1 MTQWKLKKPN
11 INSSLVG
18 RNAYLGFQSKI
29 MGFLKKFGNTLASGL
44 GMSVGQGAVNTLFG
58 LMGQNMA
65 VKQQKELA
73 KYQLELQKQAP
84 SAYMEGLKRAGIS
97 PQFAGGSVGTTAP
110 SIPTPA
116 QSPITPPSLA
126 EGVSTMSNTEL
137 QNSNVLLNSVN
148 YQIANVDLKVRGQ
161 LNDASLKLLNENL
174 NVVRQDYK
182 NKVQEGKNS
191 KKQYEMLDE
200 QLNVYK
206 QCAEKYVQITNEE
219 LRYAQAHADKE
230 EYDSLISSLQ
240 SFRDGLL
247 TDKYGTILDA
257 EIMNKLLVNKKV
269 IVDTGLS
276 EAKAQLVYSKQQ
288 QMLEIIKGLK
298 FDNVSKHVQAKIGA
312 FTYRLQMFVTQKS
325 LSNQLKRLNGEYIP
339 SWDENKEL
347 FELQKELKELTNAK
361 VGSEVIK
368 NYVGCAT
375 DIIDCFTPTPKLK

>member
-1 MTQWKLKKPN
+1 
-11 INSSLVG
+11 
-18 RNAYLGFQSKI
+18 
-29 MGFLKKFGNTLASGL
+29 MGFLKKLGLSLGDSLGTGL

-58 LMGQNMA
+58 LFGQNMA
-65 VKQQKELA
+65 VKKQKELA
-73 KYQLELQKQAP
+73 KYQLELQKQQP

-97 PQFAGGSVGTTAP
+97 TQFGSNSVGSTTP
-110 SIPTPA
+110 SIPSPA
-116 QSPITPPSLA
+116 QSPITPPSIF
-126 EGVSTMSNTEL
+126 EGVSTASNTEL
-137 QNSNVLLNSVN
+137 QSSQVLLNSAN
-148 YQIANVDLKVRGQ
+148 YQLANVDLKVRGQ
-161 LNDASLKLLNENL
+161 LNDVSLKLLNENL

-191 KKQYEMLDE
+191 KLQYDMLE
-200 QLNVYK
+200 QQLDVYK

-219 LRYAQAHADKE
+219 LRFATNHADKE
-230 EYDSLISSLQ
+230 EYDALIQSLQ
-240 SFRDGLL
+240 AFRDGLL

-257 EIMNKLLVNKKV
+257 DIMNKLLVNKKV

-298 FDNVSKHVQAKIGA
+298 FDNVSKHVQAKVGA

-325 LSNQLKRLNGEYIP
+325 LSNQLKRLNSEYIP
-339 SWDENKEL
+339 TWDENKEL

-368 NYVGCAT
+368 NYVGCAADKDT
-375 DIIDCFTPTPKLK
+375 LSIAIKTIITKVIHNCN